1 MSAIRIETKNLLEL
15 LGSLV
20 YTAAPDPEDGAVA
33 GVLLH
38 TDRGERGLEPGRT
51 DLLVGTSC
59 NGFAVGQTYV
69 HADGQLHEPML
80 WRIDDVRTVIAAF
93 KPKAKEHKE
102 HAVEIRIDEG
112 VFVVRESEDALFEA
126 DGLRLEF
133 SPGRIEEYPR
143 TVWSLLVRRPDFLEH
158 RDSSGRVVPAVP
170 RTDFGSAA
178 LEPFVRVAKARKSG
192 LETYR
197 YHQRSPLLV
206 QIGTSYIGAVTS
218 YRWDDVDG
226 AGEEPD
232 ASVYVPDLPPPP
244 PKPEDEQDAAADSL
258 GGSIL
263 RDGAGVVLSTLDT
276 SPVDE
281 PLSEFPNL
289 ERDPELLCQAAEV
302 LITAQLG
309 SVTLLQRKLR
319 IGAAKANRLIDQL
332 VQRGVLGP
340 ARGSKAREVLVPVDG
355 LDEVLDSIRG
365 GAQ

>member
-20 YTAAPDPEDGAVA
+20 YTAAQDPEDGAVA

-80 WRIDDVRTVIAAF
+80 WRIDDVRTVIDAF
-93 KPKAKEHKE
+93 KRKAKEHKE

-178 LEPFVRVAKARKSG
+178 LEPFVRVAKARKSA

-218 YRWDDVDG
+218 YRWDDDIDG
-226 AGEEPD
+226 AGQEPD
-232 ASVYVPDLPPPP
+232 AAVYVPDLPPPP
-244 PKPEDEQDAAADSL
+244 RKPEADADLPPGS
-258 GGSIL
+258 SIL
-263 RDGAGVVLSTLDT
+263 RDGAGVVLSTADT
-276 SPVDE
+276 SAVDE
-281 PLSEFPNL
+281 PLSEFPDL
-289 ERDPELLCQAAEV
+289 ERDPDLLCQAAEV
-302 LITAQLG
+302 LITGQLG

-319 IGAAKANRLIDQL
+319 IGATKANRLIDQL

-355 LDEVLDSIRG
+355 LAEVLEEIRG